1 MSPTCVAILDSI
13 HYILKA
19 EKILKAKEIPH
30 EIVPV
35 PREISSDC
43 GMAILFDCA
52 FLTELH
58 RILSETGIRIRGVYQ
73 SLKSAQDGER
83 NGSRYVPVIDRHDEL
98 SRPSGRP

>member
-19 EKILKAKEIPH
+19 EKILKAKEMPH

-52 FLTELH
+52 LLTELR
-58 RILSETGIRIRGVYQ
+58 RILSEAGIRIRGAFR
-73 SLKSAQDGER
+73 SPGSAQDGER
-83 NGSRYVPVIDRHDEL
+83 DGSRYVPVIDRHDKL
-98 SRPSGRP
+98 S

>member
-19 EKILKAKEIPH
+19 EKILKAREMPH

-52 FLTELH
+52 LLMEL
-58 RILSETGIRIRGVYQ
+58 RRVLSEMGIRIRGAYR
-73 SLKSAQDGER
+73 SPGSARDGVP
-83 NGSRYVPVIDRHDEL
+83 NGSRYVSLTDGDNEL
-98 SRPSGRP
+98 S

>member
-1 MSPTCVAILDSI
+1 MSLTCVAILDSI

-19 EKILKAKEIPH
+19 EKILKAKEVPH

-52 FLTELH
+52 LLTELR
-58 RILSETGIRIRGVYQ
+58 RILPEIGIRIRGVYR
-73 SLKSAQDGER
+73 SPGSAQDGER
-83 NGSRYVPVIDRHDEL
+83 NGSRYVPLVEGDHEL
-98 SRPSGRP
+98 S

>member
-19 EKILKAKEIPH
+19 EKILKAKEMPH

-52 FLTELH
+52 LLTELR
-58 RILSETGIRIRGVYQ
+58 RILSETGIRIRGVYR
-73 SLKSAQDGER
+73 SPRSAQDGER
-83 NGSRYVPVIDRHDEL
+83 NGSSYVPLIKRQDGL
-98 SRPSGRP
+98 S